1 MEIYDVSVP
10 VREAMPVYDGNPGV
24 SLSRAQSIAA
34 GDHANVTRLE
44 LGAHTGTHVDAPL
57 LICLPVRFVGSDGA
71 PARAVLVRD

>member
-57 LICLPVRFVGSDGA
+57 HRSVSRSVSS
-71 PARAVLVRD
+71 ARTARRHAQSS